1 MSDFL
6 KKPKISPYLTVFSA
20 KETKYFP
27 LAMTAPSFESGE
39 GFAWFTTITGNDFSY
54 AIGSAVIS
62 THDNWAYVFDDQVIA
77 SHTKNQSLE
86 HHMKELE
93 KIQPY
98 IEYRKTLNALETL

>member
-6 KKPKISPYLTVFSA
+6 KKPKISPYLTVFST

-54 AIGSAVIS
+54 AVGSTVIS

-77 SHTKNQSLE
+77 SHMKNQSLE